1 MVTTLPRAIRSL
13 LVCNDRLRCELEG
26 DSMRGMLA
34 QLSPHEETALRK
46 IAAGSDEP
54 TDPVRIRRLAQLELI
69 EWNGRQWLLTDLGHS
84 RYAALMTSSEAA
96 DSSAG

>member
-1 MVTTLPRAIRSL
+1 
-13 LVCNDRLRCELEG
+13 
-26 DSMRGMLA
+26 MRGMLA

-54 TDPVRIRRLAQLELI
+54 MDPAHLRRLTQLALVV
-69 EWNGRQWLLTDLGHS
+69 WTGRQWLLTDLGHS

-96 DSSAG
+96 DTPAD